1 MPNRG
6 GTDAGD
12 RPESRHAVIQAAG
25 RGAGRFQG
33 VVRRASHDRPGGS
46 EGQRCPSPDH

>member
-1 MPNRG
+1 MQETG
-6 GTDAGD
+6 QK
-12 RPESRHAVIQAAG
+12 AVMLSFRLPG

-33 VVRRASHDRPGGS
+33 VVRRASHDRPGSS